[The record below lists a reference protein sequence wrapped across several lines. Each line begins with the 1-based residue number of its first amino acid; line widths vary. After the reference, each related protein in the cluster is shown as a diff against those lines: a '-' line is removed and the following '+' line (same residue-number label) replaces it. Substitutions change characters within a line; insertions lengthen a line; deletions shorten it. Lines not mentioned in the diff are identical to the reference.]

1 MTTTPTP
8 APAAAPAT
16 TPTTTSTALPR
27 RPIGTSGIEASVLS
41 LGSWHTYDRM
51 DFADAVDM
59 VAFAVEHGI
68 TLFDVGVYGFRG
80 MQPPVFTDVLFSAI
94 VRAARIPRE
103 DYLLSEKLWLEGFGD
118 DGFRP
123 QLEHALFRVG
133 SEYADLVILGDLRR
147 DDIDLRDLVVDLAA
161 LADAGLIR
169 AWGVNNW
176 SAANIRRLSDIAA
189 AEGVA
194 GPQIAQLKYSV
205 ARRSIP
211 DGEPFARL
219 FADGLTMQASDVME
233 GGILAGN
240 VTPGREVGRD
250 PGAIRERIVADVP
263 AFAAVADDLG
273 TTPAQLAVAF
283 TLTHPATTTTL
294 FGASRLE
301 QVQQNLDAVALV
313 ERVGAAE
320 LRARVE
326 PFWADTGV
334 VDPEGP

>member
-1 MTTTPTP
+1 MTSRIPT
-8 APAAAPAT
+8 
-16 TPTTTSTALPR
+16 
-27 RPIGTSGIEASVLS
+27 RPIGTSGLEASVLS

-51 DFADAVDM
+51 DFADAVEM
-59 VAFAVEHGI
+59 VAFAVEHGVN
-68 TLFDVGVYGFRG
+68 LFDVGVYGFRG

-94 VRAARIPRE
+94 VRAAGIPRE
-103 DYLLSEKLWLEGFGD
+103 SYLLSEKLWLEGFGA

-133 SEYADLVILGDLRR
+133 AEHADLVVLGDLRR
-147 DDIDLRDLVVDLAA
+147 DDLELRDLVLDLAA
-161 LADAGLIR
+161 LTDAGLIR

-176 SAANIRRLSDIAA
+176 SAVNIQSLIDIAA

-194 GPQIAQLKYSV
+194 GPQVAQLKYSV

-211 DGEPFARL
+211 DGAPFARL
-219 FADGLTMQASDVME
+219 WEQGLSMQASDVME

-250 PGAIRERIVADVP
+250 PGAVRERIVADVP
-263 AFAAVADDLG
+263 AFAALADELG

-283 TLTHPATTTTL
+283 TLTHPATVTTL

-301 QVQQNLDAVALV
+301 QVRSNLEAVALLDRLGAETIR
-313 ERVGAAE
+313 ERVA
-320 LRARVE
+320 
-326 PFWADTGV
+326 PFWADRDA